1 MTVYPLQNS
10 LKKALSAGL
19 LVALVFG
26 SASQARAQ
34 TVSLPRLNLDIGQ
47 TSISGLSSGGYIAV
61 QFAVAFS
68 AIVKGVGVIAGNA
81 LLSDHTIRAPPC
93 HEAARCLVAQH
104 SVVAR
109 QGSWRNVS
117 PIAATGQARG
127 RRTYG

>member
-1 MTVYPLQNS
+1 MTVCPFQKPVNKLLS
-10 LKKALSAGL
+10 LGL
-19 LVALVFG
+19 LVGLVFG
-26 SASQARAQ
+26 SADQVRGQ
-34 TVSLPRLNLDIGQ
+34 IVPLPTFNIEMDQ